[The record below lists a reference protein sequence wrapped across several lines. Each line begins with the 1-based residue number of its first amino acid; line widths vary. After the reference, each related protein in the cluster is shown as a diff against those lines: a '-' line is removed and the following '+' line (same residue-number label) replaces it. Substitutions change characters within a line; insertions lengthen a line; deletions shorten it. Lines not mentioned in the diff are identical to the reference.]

1 LSATPGSARIRYV
14 DVYPL
19 RKVGADLEVLA
30 LRRGPNGRC
39 PGSWEAVH
47 GHLEDG
53 EDPVTGARRE
63 LVEETGLV
71 GERWYNLSR
80 VESFFVPRLG
90 EVVLVPAFAV
100 FVSGEARLSNEHD
113 AFEWLSS
120 SAAQGRLSWPRTRRA
135 LGDIGILLAA
145 GDAGPLDDV
154 LGLP

>member
-1 LSATPGSARIRYV
+1 LSAEPGSVRIRYV

-19 RKVGADLEVLA
+19 RTAAAGLEVLA
-30 LRRGPNGRC
+30 LRRGPSGRC

-47 GHLEDG
+47 GHLEAG
-53 EDPVTGARRE
+53 EDPVAGARRE

-100 FVSGEARLSNEHD
+100 FVSGEARLSAEHD
-113 AFEWLSS
+113 ALEWLSIP
-120 SAAQGRLSWPRTRRA
+120 AAQGRLSWPRTRRA
-135 LGDIGILLAA
+135 LADIATLLAA